1 VGLEIISRLC
11 HFFVQQDPAGFDA
24 ITTDLPPSLREAVS
38 DASAIPDL
46 LRDMRPLLNELNKNN
61 PNVFSFPA
69 QSFRIATTWKK
80 IDTERTLDAEGYLDL
95 CRDCVCYNLLNEEV
109 LVRFTY
115 QTIHRVHFDEQTNS
129 IEVRWQSNFLCF
141 PGVDA
146 IIVFPNVYFD
156 NYQLFVLKLLVSLC
170 IYFIGYTDCVAL
182 LPEEAAPAVEERRTS
197 TSRSLSNSDSA
208 VPGTQHGIY
217 SIFAYPAA
225 NIDRC

>member
-1 VGLEIISRLC
+1 MGLEIISRLC

-24 ITTDLPPSLREAVS
+24 ITADLPSSLREAVS

-80 IDTERTLDAEGYLDL
+80 IDTERTLDAEGYLDV

-115 QTIHRVHFDEQTNS
+115 QTIQRVHFDAQTNS
-129 IEVRWQSNFLCF
+129 IQVSVDSLYFRLYNFFAKLILLHCSYNVNFL
-141 PGVDA
+141 A
-146 IIVFPNVYFD
+146 IICTFN
-156 NYQLFVLKLLVSLC
+156 SL
-170 IYFIGYTDCVAL
+170 Y
-182 LPEEAAPAVEERRTS
+182 RTCYC
-197 TSRSLSNSDSA
+197 A
-208 VPGTQHGIY
+208 
-217 SIFAYPAA
+217 
-225 NIDRC
+225 